1 MPIHD
6 WSDVDANLFHDFH
19 QTWCVNLCKS
29 LNSGLLPNRLS
40 ALLERDTQTDC
51 VNDDKEKV
59 LASHANRISIR
70 RRLSEVVCIIEI
82 VSPGNKSSRAGLR
95 SFVEKTHEFLN
106 AGVNIL
112 ILDLFPPTSRDPE
125 GIHKAIWDQIDEDA
139 PFNLPEDKPL
149 TFAAYVAGDL
159 VVGRSLKAYV
169 QPISV
174 GSTLPDMPAYL
185 DAKYYVPVPLESTY
199 QTTWNSCPSDFR
211 YLVEHGRLPDE
222 N

>member
-125 GIHKAIWDQIDEDA
+125 GIHKAIWDQ
-139 PFNLPEDKPL
+139 N
-149 TFAAYVAGDL
+149 
-159 VVGRSLKAYV
+159 R
-169 QPISV
+169 
-174 GSTLPDMPAYL
+174 
-185 DAKYYVPVPLESTY
+185 
-199 QTTWNSCPSDFR
+199 
-211 YLVEHGRLPDE
+211 
-222 N
+222 